1 MRTNPIDLLAGGAL
15 LLALVLG
22 ASTARAYVGQE
33 AELFDTWNEDQE
45 LVSMADM
52 IDGKPLVLTVGS
64 AS

>member
-1 MRTNPIDLLAGGAL
+1 MRPVFPRSIAIGIAAAL
-15 LLALVLG
+15 VALLALPAATEIG
-22 ASTARAYVGQE
+22 GE
-33 AELFDTWNEDQE
+33 AQLFDTWDENEE